1 MVDKK
6 DNLYIVNE
14 FHQFTA
20 QALDEIKIINSDG
33 QNHRVLYKEK
43 LYTITLLD
51 EDVEAKKWKL
61 KVNGFNINV
70 EKQDS
75 VDQLINK
82 LGFKSASKHALK
94 EVLAPMPGLVLKVLI
109 REGME
114 VKKGENLFVLEAMK
128 MENIIKA
135 TGDGTITKLFVKNG
149 DKVEKGQKLASL

>member
-1 MVDKK
+1 MVEKK

-20 QALDEIKIINSDG
+20 QTLDAIRIIKSDG
-33 QNHRVLYKEK
+33 QNHSVLYKEK
-43 LYTITLLD
+43 VYTITLLGED
-51 EDVEAKKWKL
+51 EEAKKWKL
-61 KVNGFNINV
+61 KVNGFNLIV

-75 VDQLINK
+75 VDQLINQ
-82 LGFKSASKHALK
+82 LGFKSAAKHTLK
-94 EVLAPMPGLVLKVLI
+94 EVLAPMPGLVLNVLI

-114 VKKGENLFVLEAMK
+114 VKKGDSLFVLEAMK

-135 TGDGTITKLFVKNG
+135 AGDGTITKLFIKNG